1 MRGNPRVRHLWTLTK
16 RTRPV
21 LPRAVVFVQRGAYIE
36 EVPNLSVEVLPGHKR
51 GLALSNPVMT
61 ASGTFGNGLEYA
73 KIFDIQRLGAI
84 VSKAITLR
92 PRQGNA
98 QPRIVETAGGMLNS
112 IGLQNIGIEAILR
125 DVAPV
130 WSTWR
135 VPVIANIAG
144 ESIPNY
150 AELARRLDGA
160 AGVSGI
166 EINVSCPNV
175 ENGLEFGSDP
185 RAASDL
191 TYAVR
196 RETDLPLLVKLGPN
210 VTDIVVIAAAV
221 ADAGADALT
230 LINTFPAM
238 RINIDAR
245 RPELGWGS
253 GGLSGPALKPIALRM
268 VYQVARSLSIPIV
281 GCGGIVSAEDAI
293 EFLMAGATAVQVGTA
308 TFRNPRAPLD
318 LIESLED
325 VMRRQEI
332 EDVKEIVGAALPA
345 RRESATADA
354 GRVAVDHPPPRL

>member
-1 MRGNPRVRHLWTLTK
+1 
-16 RTRPV
+16 
-21 LPRAVVFVQRGAYIE
+21 
-36 EVPNLSVEVLPGHKR
+36 
-51 GLALSNPVMT
+51 MT
-61 ASGTFGNGLEYA
+61 ASGTFGNGLEYG
-73 KIFDIQRLGAI
+73 KVFDIQRLGAI

-98 QPRIVETAGGMLNS
+98 QPRIIETAAGMLNS

-130 WSTWR
+130 WATWQ

-144 ESIPNY
+144 ESISHY

-160 AGVSGI
+160 PGVSGI

-175 ENGLEFGSDP
+175 ENGLEFGSDS

-191 TYAVR
+191 TYTVR

-210 VTDIVVIAAAV
+210 VTDIVAIAGAV

-238 RINIDAR
+238 RIDIDAR
-245 RPELGWGS
+245 RPALGWGS

-268 VYQVARSLSIPIV
+268 VYQVARSLDIPIV
-281 GCGGIVSAEDAI
+281 GCGGITSAEDAI
-293 EFLMAGATAVQVGTA
+293 EFMMAGATAVQVGTA

-318 LIESLED
+318 IIEGIEES
-325 VMRRQEI
+325 VRRQQI
-332 EDVKEIVGAALPA
+332 EDVREMIGAALPT
-345 RRESATADA
+345 RRGSDEADA
-354 GRVAVDHPPPRL
+354 GGIPAGRVRTPQPRA